1 MKKRLVSIIT
11 ALVML
16 AFTAINQ
23 GVSGGTEQTGNSAFT
38 ITSQAADIVIYGG
51 DTMSTFSDRTAES
64 GEYISIYYSSDNS
77 YDTAYAC
84 STIQALTLKHN
95 YSSPSITKQATDNAR
110 GTLTRKC
117 QTCGQTETKGFV
129 GSKRLA
135 GDNRFKTAAEI
146 SKAEFTTAKTVIL
159 AYGMNYADALAGGI
173 LAAKKAAPLLLTAN
187 SLSDEQAA
195 YLKAKELNCIYVFGG
210 TGAVSADIVDKIT
223 KAAATN

>member
-1 MKKRLVSIIT
+1 MKKRLVSTVT

-16 AFTAINQ
+16 AFSA
-23 GVSGGTEQTGNSAFT
+23 VSTGGLNGTERTESSAFA
-38 ITSQAADIVIYGG
+38 ITAQAADTVIYNG

-84 STIQALTLKHN
+84 NTIQTLTVEHN

-110 GTLTRKC
+110 GTQTRKC
-117 QTCGQTETKGFV
+117 QTCGQTETKEFV
-129 GSKRLA
+129 GSTRLA

-173 LAAKKAAPLLLTAN
+173 LAAKKAAPLFLTAN